1 VDLEQHD
8 SVLGEEVVL
17 DAPHDSSERSTTT
30 PHSTAEATTS
40 EKKYCGEVDWMA
52 TTA

>member
-1 VDLEQHD
+1 VDVEQHD